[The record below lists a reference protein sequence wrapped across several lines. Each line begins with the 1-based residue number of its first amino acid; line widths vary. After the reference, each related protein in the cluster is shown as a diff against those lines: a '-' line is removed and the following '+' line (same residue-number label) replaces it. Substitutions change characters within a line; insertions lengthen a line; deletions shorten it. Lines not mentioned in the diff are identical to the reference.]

1 MKIGRRNR
9 RFRELP
15 VNSLIP
21 NILTVLALCA
31 GMSAIRFAMQ
41 EKWQLAVAAIIIA
54 GILDGLDGRMARLL
68 KGATKFGAELDSLS
82 DFIAF
87 GVAPALVVYLWSTE
101 ALGGVGWIAG
111 LAYST
116 CCALRL
122 ARFNTALDNPDRPV
136 WASYFFT
143 GMAAPAGACMV
154 MLPMAISFQIESS
167 FLRQPALMAAWLLLV
182 AFMMISRVPT
192 YSLKRVRIRR
202 DLVLPLLV
210 VVGIVAAVLSSYPWL
225 VLSVMGVLYLASVP
239 FSYRAQLRF
248 VKTLDNPDPDNP
260 DPGDG
265 PDIEGSEDET
275 SDETSGN
282 GAPSN

>member
-1 MKIGRRNR
+1 MRIRPRNR
-9 RFRELP
+9 RLRELP

-41 EKWQLAVAAIIIA
+41 DKWELAVAAIIVA

-87 GVAPALVVYLWSTE
+87 GVAPALVIYLWSTE
-101 ALGGVGWIAG
+101 VLGGIGWIAG

-122 ARFNTALDNPDRPV
+122 ARFNTALDDPDRPA

-154 MLPMAISFQIESS
+154 LLPMAISFQLGDGVVRE
-167 FLRQPALMAAWLLLV
+167 PVVMACWLLAV
-182 AFMMISRVPT
+182 AFLMISRIPT
-192 YSLKRVRIRR
+192 YSFKRVRVKREM
-202 DLVLPLLV
+202 VLPLLV
-210 VVGIVAAVLSSYPWL
+210 VVGIVAAILASYPWF
-225 VLSVMGVLYLASVP
+225 VLSVLGLAYLGSIP
-239 FSYRAQLRF
+239 FSYRAHQRF
-248 VKTLDNPDPDNP
+248 AASQAAEADGEAEEA
-260 DPGDG
+260 PGDR
-265 PDIEGSEDET
+265 EET
-275 SDETSGN
+275 S
-282 GAPSN
+282 

>member
-9 RFRELP
+9 RLRDLP

-41 EKWQLAVAAIIIA
+41 EKWELAVAAIIVA

-87 GVAPALVVYLWSTE
+87 GVAPALVIYLWSTE
-101 ALGGVGWIAG
+101 VLGGIGWIAG

-122 ARFNTALDNPDRPV
+122 ARFNTALDNPDQPA
-136 WASYFFT
+136 WTSYFFT
-143 GMAAPAGACMV
+143 GMAAPAGACIAL
-154 MLPMAISFQIESS
+154 LPIAVSFQIGD
-167 FLRQPALMAAWLLLV
+167 
-182 AFMMISRVPT
+182 
-192 YSLKRVRIRR
+192 R
-202 DLVLPLLV
+202 DRKSV
-210 VVGIVAAVLSSYPWL
+210 V
-225 VLSVMGVLYLASVP
+225 
-239 FSYRAQLRF
+239 
-248 VKTLDNPDPDNP
+248 
-260 DPGDG
+260 
-265 PDIEGSEDET
+265 
-275 SDETSGN
+275 
-282 GAPSN
+282 